1 MHSWSSLS
9 TVFLAVVLIYL
20 FHWIS
25 TSISNSIHARRL
37 GCKPAFVRPFR
48 FPFGID
54 ILKRCIDATREQIIQ
69 NDDLVLYN
77 ELGCRPTWKQNILG
91 NWHHVTADPKNIQ
104 AILATQFKDFE
115 LGPFRRNL
123 FGPVI
128 GHGIFTSDGKEWY
141 TRLGPSTHAET
152 LELTMETG
160 SIRALFFDHSSHGTK
175 LPT

>member
-1 MHSWSSLS
+1 M
-9 TVFLAVVLIYL
+9 
-20 FHWIS
+20 
-25 TSISNSIHARRL
+25 
-37 GCKPAFVRPFR
+37 
-48 FPFGID
+48 
-54 ILKRCIDATREQIIQ
+54 Q

-128 GHGIFTSDGKEWY
+128 GNGIFTSDGKEWY
-141 TRLGPSTHAET
+141 TRPV
-152 LELTMETG
+152 
-160 SIRALFFDHSSHGTK
+160 
-175 LPT
+175 P